1 MLRERKTVFRHVRLP
16 RRLRPFQTY
25 RAAEEEGYIHKI
37 AAVGAGTAAYC
48 HALPKCP
55 GTGEAALR
63 VELWNAAPEIS
74 KDEGH

>member
-1 MLRERKTVFRHVRLP
+1 MWDSRGGYGHSRP
-16 RRLRPFQTY
+16 IGRRG
-25 RAAEEEGYIHKI
+25 EEGDIRKI

-55 GTGEAALR
+55 GAGRRLP
-63 VELWNAAPEIS
+63 ELSSGDAAPEIS